1 MLVVTLTAHPVD
13 SWTLCGGTLTRLA
26 RETDSELHVISLCSQ
41 NEESQSLAAAELLEI
56 RYHSLGQAPMRLF
69 FSDERVERVTGLL
82 RDLKPDVVLTHH
94 PADSIPDHQVTSQI
108 VQAACLA
115 SACPS
120 YQMTTGGL
128 PLSKIPHLYFC
139 DPTQGVDVYGRS
151 PAAGICVDIS
161 HFVEVKA
168 ELLSHY
174 ASRSDEEQALG
185 GYPSCSE
192 RWLELSQIRGATIGA
207 QNAEGFTQCRGV
219 GFPSEDVLGTVLGC
233 WPAEPV

>member
-13 SWTLCGGTLTRLA
+13 GWTLCGGTLTRLA
-26 RETDSELHVISLCSQ
+26 RETDSKLHVAALCSQ
-41 NEESQSLAAAELLEI
+41 NQESQSMAAAELIEI
-56 RYHSLGQAPMRLF
+56 HYQSLGQTTMRLF
-69 FSDERVERVTGLL
+69 FCDERVELVAGFL
-82 RDLKPDVVLTHH
+82 RDLRPDVVLTHH
-94 PADSIPDHQVTSQI
+94 PLDSIPDHQVTSQI

-120 YQMTTGGL
+120 YQMASGGQ
-128 PLSKIPHLYFC
+128 PLANIPHLYFC
-139 DPTQGVDVYGRS
+139 DPTQGVDVFGRR

-174 ASRSDEEQALG
+174 AAQIDDHQALG
-185 GYPSCSE
+185 AYPNCCE

-219 GFPSEDVLGTVLGC
+219 GFSSEDLLGTVLGC
-233 WPAEPV
+233 WPAEPL